1 VGGFPGEVWTPL
13 LPTPYSPPQHRVH
26 RDAASSSSLRHPP
39 RRPRAPTAAQ
49 MPRAPRRWTDP
60 AHRAVRRQPRTK
72 SLRGPSTMAT
82 AVHPP
87 QVRRNSLS
95 NVPAC
100 AASMESR
107 GICVHMHCRH
117 GLRQLSGCSAS
128 PLSNIRSGGCRGV
141 DSSSVASAS
150 LSPQRRTRLS
160 LAAAPRLLLR
170 AKPPPPTTPSL
181 RCGTLLLSPS
191 PAAPPRLLLL
201 SCGERPA
208 SPLSARRPSLHPARA
223 SRAGVRVTAAWAWG
237 GTPSAYD
244 SVSLA
249 VALSPRGPR
258 GSLPLCELR
267 PLSLSLRDALH
278 PRARVRP
285 CFVRCLGVWRE
296 PLLPTI
302 TSYLSGCWALSSL
315 PAPP

>member
-1 VGGFPGEVWTPL
+1 MISPREVISPVISPQGKFRTVSSVKLIGTAGWAAFPGEVWTPL
-13 LPTPYSPPQHRVH
+13 LSTPYSPPQHRVH

-87 QVRRNSLS
+87 QVRRNPLS
-95 NVPAC
+95 NALAC
-100 AASMESR
+100 AASMQSR
-107 GICVHMHCRH
+107 GICVHVHCRH
-117 GLRQLSGCSAS
+117 GLRLLSGCSAS

-160 LAAAPRLLLR
+160 LAAAPRLLLW
-170 AKPPPPTTPSL
+170 A
-181 RCGTLLLSPS
+181 
-191 PAAPPRLLLL
+191 RLLRLRL
-201 SCGERPA
+201 PPFAVAPSSSLPRPRHPRDFSYSRVGERPA

-223 SRAGVRVTAAWAWG
+223 SRAACASLCAAWA
-237 GTPSAYD
+237 
-244 SVSLA
+244 
-249 VALSPRGPR
+249 
-258 GSLPLCELR
+258 
-267 PLSLSLRDALH
+267 
-278 PRARVRP
+278 
-285 CFVRCLGVWRE
+285 
-296 PLLPTI
+296 
-302 TSYLSGCWALSSL
+302 
-315 PAPP
+315 

>member
-1 VGGFPGEVWTPL
+1 
-13 LPTPYSPPQHRVH
+13 
-26 RDAASSSSLRHPP
+26 
-39 RRPRAPTAAQ
+39 
-49 MPRAPRRWTDP
+49 
-60 AHRAVRRQPRTK
+60 
-72 SLRGPSTMAT
+72 MAT

-237 GTPSAYD
+237 GALPPPTTPSPWLWH
-244 SVSLA
+244 SLPEA
-249 VALSPRGPR
+249 RAALSP
-258 GSLPLCELR
+258 CANCV
-267 PLSLSLRDALH
+267 LSLSLCATHSTPALACGRVLCAAWAFGENPSCLRSPPTSLAAGHSPLSPPPRD
-278 PRARVRP
+278 R
-285 CFVRCLGVWRE
+285 
-296 PLLPTI
+296 
-302 TSYLSGCWALSSL
+302 
-315 PAPP
+315 